1 MKQRGV
7 AWVTWVTWVCEIC
20 EVKEELREKFSKFGD
35 VGDAA
40 SWVQPH
46 RASLSTASPL
56 VHNTATLLTR
66 CTFQGIETLHLY
78 DSGTSAAALAILNL
92 IFSTTNRIRCKQQAH
107 TLPEVMLKMRWM
119 PWCAPDLVWHHA
131 IQVVVSHAHFKE
143 GKTDILGQEVRV
155 TMASQALR
163 RRDSC
168 DAVMPSWHEPC
179 RVHLPG
185 EKGCGGD
192 LKTTKMIDESNMC
205 IFGLWSGIRRWEGP
219 LSHLLRTCHIFIALH
234 PTMPS
239 GWLQIARMLRT
250 TQREGGAEGR
260 ATSWV
265 YK

>member
-1 MKQRGV
+1 M
-7 AWVTWVTWVCEIC
+7 
-20 EVKEELREKFSKFGD
+20 
-35 VGDAA
+35 
-40 SWVQPH
+40 
-46 RASLSTASPL
+46 
-56 VHNTATLLTR
+56 
-66 CTFQGIETLHLY
+66 HLY

-92 IFSTTNRIRCKQQAH
+92 IFSTTNHIRCKQQAH

-131 IQVVVSHAHFKE
+131 SPCYPSGRFTCFKE

-155 TMASQALR
+155 TMASQVLR

-219 LSHLLRTCHIFIALH
+219 LSHLLCTCHIFIALH
-234 PTMPS
+234 PHYAQWVAPDCPHVEDYS
-239 GWLQIARMLRT
+239 KRGRGRRSRHILSLQVVRTKRTLLKGEHRTRTNLCKTLCKMMLRE
-250 TQREGGAEGR
+250 RERER
-260 ATSWV
+260 DCIRLYNTR
-265 YK
+265 YLHIIFIII

>member
-1 MKQRGV
+1 
-7 AWVTWVTWVCEIC
+7 
-20 EVKEELREKFSKFGD
+20 
-35 VGDAA
+35 
-40 SWVQPH
+40 
-46 RASLSTASPL
+46 
-56 VHNTATLLTR
+56 
-66 CTFQGIETLHLY
+66 
-78 DSGTSAAALAILNL
+78 
-92 IFSTTNRIRCKQQAH
+92 
-107 TLPEVMLKMRWM
+107 MRWM

-205 IFGLWSGIRRWEGP
+205 IFGLWSGNVRDPKVGRASLAFVVH
-219 LSHLLRTCHIFIALH
+219 LSHFYSFAPPLC
-234 PTMPS
+234 PV
-239 GWLQIARMLRT
+239 
-250 TQREGGAEGR
+250 GGSRLPAC
-260 ATSWV
+260 
-265 YK
+265 

>member
-1 MKQRGV
+1 M
-7 AWVTWVTWVCEIC
+7 
-20 EVKEELREKFSKFGD
+20 
-35 VGDAA
+35 
-40 SWVQPH
+40 
-46 RASLSTASPL
+46 
-56 VHNTATLLTR
+56 
-66 CTFQGIETLHLY
+66 HLY

-92 IFSTTNRIRCKQQAH
+92 IFSTTNHIRCKQQAH

-192 LKTTKMIDESNMC
+192 LKILKTTKMIDESNLC
-205 IFGLWSGIRRWEGP
+205 IHPASRGVAAHIAGLFRSVRG
-219 LSHLLRTCHIFIALH
+219 AK
-234 PTMPS
+234 
-239 GWLQIARMLRT
+239 
-250 TQREGGAEGR
+250 GGFPP
-260 ATSWV
+260 
-265 YK
+265 